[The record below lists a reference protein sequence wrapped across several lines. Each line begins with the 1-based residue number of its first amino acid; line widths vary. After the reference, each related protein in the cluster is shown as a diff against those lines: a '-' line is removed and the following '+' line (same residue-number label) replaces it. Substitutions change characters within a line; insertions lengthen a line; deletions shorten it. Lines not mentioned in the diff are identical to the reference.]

1 MTACSGPGNEREVDQ
16 MNNRKNMIAGLVFA
30 QSLAFAAQA
39 WAQAGNRA
47 APPKEPVDPGA
58 ITVPPKSDPAAVK
71 RPPGGIDPEIA
82 RQPRAGADKSVDKPP
97 QNSSKRRNSKDS
109 SCQGPAELCKQSS
122 PR

>member
-1 MTACSGPGNEREVDQ
+1 

-30 QSLAFAAQA
+30 QSLAFAVQA
-39 WAQAGNRA
+39 WAQTGKPA
-47 APPKEPVDPGA
+47 AAPKEPIDRGA

-71 RPPGGIDPEIA
+71 KPPEGMDPEIA
-82 RQPRAGADKSVDKPP
+82 RQPRANANKSTDKAPP
-97 QNSSKRRNSKDS
+97 STSKGKNSKDS